1 MKNKIKT
8 AFLNICVSDK
18 LDMKILNMTI
28 NKKEKKYRQLKLSYV
43 CSIVLLIFL
52 LSVTVVSSKEI
63 KKFFESW
70 GTFIE
75 LENGTKINVSENN
88 NFKEIPNS
96 AIKVKQSQN
105 RPQMTYGE
113 IEKMLGFSI
122 LKLPKENTKE
132 IYYGTGLNKDETI
145 GRIDLWIPYFIK
157 ESEIKYISCTVS
169 MLNKYADEGYVL
181 AFNDGLDVTGG
192 KNIENSYKSKNLN
205 TNVVLYTNNWS
216 TERVTA
222 TFVYDDIL
230 YEFVGKNMSK
240 DEMISIIDT
249 LE

>member
-1 MKNKIKT
+1 MENKIKN
-8 AFLNICVSDK
+8 AFSDIYVSDK
-18 LDMKILNMTI
+18 LDRKILNLTV

-43 CSIVLLIFL
+43 CSIVLSIFL

-70 GTFIE
+70 STFIE

-96 AIKVKQSQN
+96 AIKVKQGEN
-105 RPQMTYGE
+105 RPQMTYSE
-113 IEKMLGFSI
+113 IEEMLKFSI
-122 LKLPKENTKE
+122 LKLPKDNTEE
-132 IYYGTGLNKDETI
+132 IYYGTGLNKDGTI

-157 ESEIKYISCTVS
+157 ENEIKHISCTVS

-181 AFNDGLDVTGG
+181 AFKEGLDATGG
-192 KNIENSYKSKNLN
+192 KNIGNSYKLKNLN
-205 TNVVLYTNNWS
+205 TNVVMYTNNWS
-216 TERVTA
+216 TERITA

-240 DEMISIIDT
+240 DEMISIIET
-249 LE
+249 LK